1 MRPAKKQN
9 ALTSRNTFRK
19 HNIMSKIEIP
29 SNYSLPEDVADGDV
43 FEELV
48 SFRVEGDSLVPTM
61 IAGVEIPAEMEDDEE
76 EAEDAMEEEATAEME
91 EAPMRGLGARVMGM
105 A

>member
-1 MRPAKKQN
+1 
-9 ALTSRNTFRK
+9 
-19 HNIMSKIEIP
+19 MSKIKIP
-29 SNYSLPEDVADGDV
+29 DSYNLPEDVAEGDV

-76 EAEDAMEEEATAEME
+76 EAEDMEEEAAAEME

>member
-1 MRPAKKQN
+1 MRPARKQN
-9 ALTSRNTFRK
+9 APTSHNTFRK

-29 SNYSLPEDVADGDV
+29 EGYTLPDDVADGDV

-48 SFRVEGDSLVPTM
+48 SFRVEGEYLVPTM
-61 IAGVEIPAEMEDDEE
+61 IAGVEIAAE
-76 EAEDAMEEEATAEME
+76 EAEDEMEAEDMEEEATAEME

>member
-1 MRPAKKQN
+1 M
-9 ALTSRNTFRK
+9 
-19 HNIMSKIEIP
+19 KIP
-29 SNYSLPEDVADGDV
+29 MPPDFSLPEDVADGQT

-48 SFRVEGDSLVPTM
+48 TFRVDGDSLVPTM
-61 IAGVEIPAEMEDDEE
+61 IAGVEIPAEEDED
-76 EAEDAMEEEATAEME
+76 EAEDAMEEEAATAEME